1 MRRSVAWCFY
11 LFGLLLLTACE
22 PLDLRALSAKAKATI
37 APSVEVNSPA
47 VKNATVVEV
56 KPFEQILDEALASA
70 VINNSF
76 KDAIKLAVQSDPIVL
91 GAKAKYSSSVASI
104 NVVQSLKDFQLSGTL
119 YGGVEDLTDET
130 SGIAAVLS
138 ANKVLYDGGKLDG
151 QILAEQFAA
160 KAAFS
165 EYEAKLD
172 ERAFEASSA
181 WVNFDRYESLSDLI
195 GSRLDVLDPLIT
207 QLEKVASAGLGDATQ
222 VAAAQR
228 TVALIR
234 VTQTD
239 VEERLEQARVVFINI
254 FGGLPT
260 DTDFPDSVV
269 SNAVPAGVSKA
280 QIMQA
285 PALRANYATYSAAV
299 ANLKSIK
306 AQDTYNVGFE
316 TRIQKPFGGS
326 SYDSDES
333 IGLVVQKTFFD
344 GQKLESEIKL
354 AEERAKA
361 QLEFLK
367 ATYRSGNKMVKT
379 AYTTISSMEKAI
391 KIANDIAANAVE
403 EISYLRKQL
412 IIGQST
418 LDSVLS
424 AEARLYDAESKV
436 INFVADRRIAE
447 LSILSSVGELANLF
461 EIN

>member
-1 MRRSVAWCFY
+1 MRRSVVWCFY
-11 LFGLLLLTACE
+11 LFSLLLLTACE
-22 PLDLRALSAKAKATI
+22 PLDLRSLSAKAKATI
-37 APSVEVNSPA
+37 APSVEVSSPD
-47 VKNATVVEV
+47 VKNATLVEV

-76 KDAIKLAVQSDPIVL
+76 KDAIKSAVQSDPIVL

-138 ANKVLYDGGKLDG
+138 ANKTLYDGGKLDG

-165 EYEAKLD
+165 DYEAKLN
-172 ERAFEASSA
+172 ERAFEASAA
-181 WVNFDRYESLSDLI
+181 WVNLDRYESLSGLI

-239 VEERLEQARVVFINI
+239 VEERLEQARVTFINI
-254 FGGLPT
+254 FGGLPK
-260 DTDFPDSVV
+260 DIDFPASIV
-269 SNAVPAGVSKA
+269 SDAVPVDVSKA

-299 ANLKSIK
+299 ANLQSIK
-306 AQDTYNVGFE
+306 AQDAFNVGFE

-344 GQKLESEIKL
+344 GHKLESEIKL
-354 AEERAKA
+354 AEEQAKA

-379 AYTTISSMEKAI
+379 AYTTISSMKKAI

-424 AEARLYDAESKV
+424 AEARLYDAESKE
-436 INFVADRRIAE
+436 INFVADRRIAQ
-447 LSILSSVGELANLF
+447 LSIISSVGELANLF
-461 EIN
+461 EIE